1 MPTHARHGSRS
12 SIDRVFE
19 LLSDLEEADL
29 SLLLDDLNH
38 TTESNVPVSQAIAL
52 FEKGPSKSNKKYERA
67 SSPVRNL
74 QAELERRHSKRI
86 SMVPQPRLHSTI
98 ASQPPTEKPEPLAF
112 TFPSTSLDLSLDF
125 LSTTPSVSPPALSP
139 ATPPIIPSFESPRP
153 PSRPEL
159 PSLNTLSL
167 PENEPTTR
175 PLSVHSARS
184 GTGSTLGSRPR
195 SYKRIDRPTILSPTA
210 TAELHALLLAY
221 LDGSSSSEASTATPS
236 PTTPLPSLSNSIF
249 SFRHPDDEPEPVT
262 PGLDLLEPSPTRT
275 PYMGFGSLSNGGM
288 GMGVGMGMG
297 GSLKPKASMS
307 SIFEIMGSH

>member
-1 MPTHARHGSRS
+1 MPTHARTGSRS

-38 TTESNVPVSQAIAL
+38 TTASNVPVSQAIAL
-52 FEKGPSKSNKKYERA
+52 FEKGPSKPNKKYERA

-74 QAELERRHSKRI
+74 QAELERRHSKRL
-86 SMVPQPRLHSTI
+86 SMAPLPRPHSTI
-98 ASQPPTEKPEPLAF
+98 ASPPPKEKPEPLEF
-112 TFPSTSLDLSLDF
+112 SFPSISLDLSLDF
-125 LSTTPSVSPPALSP
+125 SSATPFVSPTALSP
-139 ATPPIIPSFESPRP
+139 VTPPTTIPSLEAPRP
-153 PSRPEL
+153 SSRPEL
-159 PSLNTLSL
+159 PSLITLSL
-167 PENEPTTR
+167 PENEPATR

-184 GTGSTLGSRPR
+184 GTGSALGSRPR

-221 LDGSSSSEASTATPS
+221 LNDSPSSETSTATPS
-236 PTTPLPSLSNSIF
+236 PTTPLPSLSSSIF
-249 SFRHPDDEPEPVT
+249 SFRHPDDEPEPIT

-275 PYMGFGSLSNGGM
+275 PYMGFGSLSGGS
-288 GMGVGMGMG
+288 VGMGMG